1 MIAVAV
7 VALAAVVRWS
17 LKGGGF
23 GGYSEADRAALKRD
37 ELDMRLSQQDDEEH
51 RSGRAGTARRP
62 GVVVPPH
69 RSE

>member
-1 MIAVAV
+1 MVGWLMIAVTV

-23 GGYSEADRAALKRD
+23 GGYSEADQAAVKRD

-51 RSGRAGTARRP
+51 RSRARWRGL
-62 GVVVPPH
+62 GV
-69 RSE
+69 R